1 MKKKYNFYLLFINLL
16 ISPLLFS
23 QDQLNEDFL
32 KSLPEDVRNDF
43 IREMGEQNEVKDEIY
58 NAPKTSIDTL
68 ESNLQK
74 IQLQLAEIERNIQ
87 SKSKKDVLNLKR
99 FGPDFFNS
107 FQSTFMPVN
116 EPNFSSDYIVDAG
129 DTLKV
134 QLVGQR
140 NESLSLVV
148 QKDGSLSLIHI

>member
-1 MKKKYNFYLLFINLL
+1 MKIKYSVYLVFISFVLSPVLFA
-16 ISPLLFS
+16 
-23 QDQLNEDFL
+23 QEQLNEDFL

-74 IQLQLAEIERNIQ
+74 IQFQLAEIERNIQ
-87 SKSKKDVLNLKR
+87 SQSNKDEINLKR

-107 FQSTFMPVN
+107 FQSSKNCPR
-116 EPNFSSDYIVDAG
+116 
-129 DTLKV
+129 
-134 QLVGQR
+134 R
-140 NESLSLVV
+140 NV
-148 QKDGSLSLIHI
+148 IYYYC